1 MRTKDGV
8 EVTAPQPEAEPI
20 SATNHQA
27 QTSNGAEGLA
37 AVDLRSGY
45 GARNVLDSLSVRID
59 RGGVTALVG
68 PNGSGKS
75 TFLKTLSRL
84 LKPSG
89 GAVYL
94 DGKALTRM
102 PTAAVAREI
111 AILPQGPVAPAG

>member
-8 EVTAPQPEAEPI
+8 EVRAPQPKAEPL
-20 SATNHQA
+20 SVANHQA
-27 QTSNGAEGLA
+27 QTSDGAEGLA

-59 RGGVTALVG
+59 RGGVTALAG

-75 TFLKTLSRL
+75 TLLKTLSRL

-89 GAVYL
+89 GAVYMN
-94 DGKALTRM
+94 GAALTRL
-102 PTAAVAREI
+102 PTAAIARDI
-111 AILPQGPVAPAG
+111 AI